1 MSLQNALLTTHA
13 QNIFQSVQTKY
24 LRNFFMPKTFVGW
37 NTK

>member
-24 LRNFFMPKTFVGW
+24 LRNFILCQKPS
-37 NTK
+37 